1 MTDHRSSEHN
11 QGAIDW
17 HTQVARS
24 FDARYATDS
33 VFRERYGLW
42 DEVIGRV
49 SAPGQRALDIGCGP
63 GQFLRLLAERNGTA
77 VGVDGSPGMLAI
89 CREQFAGDRQTP
101 VQLIEADLVRL
112 GELGLEPFDLAIAS
126 SVLEYLADL
135 DGALVAIRALL
146 KPAGRFVFSLP
157 NRASL
162 YRRLQPL
169 TFRLFGRPAYAA
181 HVRHMATAA
190 EIADRLARH
199 DFELRSLRY
208 FAPTPVLS
216 SLCRPLGLARYSDN
230 LLLVECVAG
239 PVGHA
244 VSVAGGHQA

>member
-1 MTDHRSSEHN
+1 MTDPSRGEQPPS
-11 QGAIDW
+11 AIDW

-24 FDARYATDS
+24 FDARYATDP
-33 VFRERYGLW
+33 VFLERHALW
-42 DEVIGRV
+42 EEVIERSSVSGGRAIDV
-49 SAPGQRALDIGCGP
+49 GCGS
-63 GQFLRLLAERNGTA
+63 GQFLRLLANRHA
-77 VGVDGSPGMLAI
+77 LSVGVDGSSGMLAI
-89 CREQFAGDRQTP
+89 CREQANAGGAGA
-101 VQLIEADLVRL
+101 VELIEADLARL
-112 GELGLEPFDLAIAS
+112 GELRLDPFDLAIAS

-199 DFELRSLRY
+199 GFELRSLRY